1 MAEHR
6 FFIRGEIDLA
16 SAPQLSASLAEALTS
31 GDVDV
36 LLDCSQM
43 TFIDSAGIH
52 AIEEANRV
60 REGQGRHMLV
70 VNASPI
76 TRQMFEFFGLNEL
89 LHVERGLISN

>member
-6 FFIRGEIDLA
+6 LFLRGEIDLA
-16 SAPQLSASLAEALTS
+16 SSPQLSASLAEALAC

-43 TFIDSAGIH
+43 TFIDSTGIH
-52 AIEEANRV
+52 AIEDANRLLEA
-60 REGQGRHMLV
+60 RGRHMLV
-70 VNASPI
+70 VNVSSI
-76 TRQMFEFFGLNEL
+76 TRQMFDFLGLTEL